1 MMRAFAI
8 RPTREPPTVPR
19 HAGELGF
26 SMLEAV
32 VAVGVL
38 GICMLPLL
46 DFQMSVSDGAG
57 RLVER
62 QAVME
67 AERRAEEY
75 VRSLPPSGLAGGAA
89 DFGEW
94 QLTWR
99 ELSRSPARKALSEQ
113 GGAARFDVAL
123 VRLEYEVSFPGGGG
137 STRQLD
143 RLYWVP
149 VTRLFTEE

>member
-1 MMRAFAI
+1 MGVFSIRRA
-8 RPTREPPTVPR
+8 REQGSLSER
-19 HAGELGF
+19 NGELGF

-38 GICMLPLL
+38 GICLLPLL
-46 DFQMSVSDGAG
+46 DFQMSVSGGAG

-62 QAVME
+62 QALME

-75 VRSLPPSGLAGGAA
+75 VRSIPPSALAGGTA

-94 QLTWR
+94 QLTWQ
-99 ELSRSPARKALSEQ
+99 ELNRAPSRNALSEQ
-113 GGAARFDVAL
+113 GGTARFQISV
-123 VRLEYEVSFPGGGG
+123 VRMEYQVEFLSGAK
-137 STRQLD
+137 SKNQLD

-149 VTRLFTEE
+149 VTRLFDAN